1 MRGLDLFHL
10 QPLYQSLAN
19 RPELLSQLERDVG
32 LRPVQGQQLGR
43 LSSAQLIQLFEL
55 LHAQG
60 EPHAGAKLAAQV
72 DPGVAHG
79 LVYFLRSHASLG
91 QALQAL
97 NDLIPWLLP
106 DGRWQ
111 MDSSASTLQI
121 SMTPS
126 YEAQR
131 LGRLLR
137 YESGLVWLHGLIARC
152 LDRAPPVERA
162 ACMTADVGRGAE
174 LEALL
179 GCPVEF
185 GAPNFALHLPLS
197 CLDWPLPGHSPGLVQ
212 ALGVALQRQLPRQAA
227 PTDKSEQLLRWL
239 RRQTDL
245 SGISLED
252 AARYFECSPSTLR
265 RWLSQESVKFA
276 DLLQMQRSW
285 RAFMGVLDRR
295 KLLPEVAEG
304 LGYADRA
311 GLERAFHA
319 TFGLRPAQ
327 LRQWLSDVQGQQG
340 LGLAEALTQMAAQA
354 RRESRPAALVRSL
367 SQAADTLPLQIRD
380 AAAP

>member
-10 QPLYQSLAN
+10 QPLYQSLAD
-19 RPELLSQLERDVG
+19 RPELLERLEQLVG
-32 LRPVQGQQLGR
+32 LRRVPAQQQGR
-43 LSSAQLIQLFEL
+43 LSSAQLMQLFEL

-97 NDLIPWLLP
+97 NDLSPWLLP
-106 DGRWQ
+106 DGHWQ
-111 MDSSASTLQI
+111 MHGGASTLQI
-121 SMTPS
+121 SMAPS
-126 YEAQR
+126 YESQR

-179 GCPVEF
+179 GCTVEF
-185 GAPNFALHLPLS
+185 GTPSFALHLPLS
-197 CLDWPLPGHSPGLVQ
+197 CLDWPLPGHSPGLVH
-212 ALGVALQRQLPRQAA
+212 ALRDALQRQLPRQAA
-227 PTDKSEQLLRWL
+227 ASDKAEQLLRWL

-265 RWLSQESVKFA
+265 RWLAQESVKFA

-295 KLLPEVAEG
+295 RPLPEVAEA

-311 GLERAFHA
+311 GLDRAFHA
-319 TFGLRPAQ
+319 IFGLRPAQ

-340 LGLAEALTQMAAQA
+340 LGLAEALRQMAAQA
-354 RRESRPAALVRSL
+354 RREARPEALVRSL
-367 SQAADTLPLQIRD
+367 SQAVEALPLQVD
-380 AAAP
+380 TASSP